1 MPPRFEGKSCETQFL
16 GIESRQENER
26 SDEHHEIAA
35 NVMFAQMS
43 AAKGMQLFRK
53 RAVAA
58 MFEERNQLNDVLVLE
73 KWILDALSRKQK
85 KNALRATNLIK
96 EKRSGVVKGR
106 AVADGGPQRAC
117 IPREEATSPTAS
129 TKSLMASLVINAF
142 EERDVATFDVPRAR
156 LNADMPSGK
165 FVPLKLEGELVD
177 IVCKV
182 NPECKE
188 DARHRHGK
196 KVPHLRILKA
206 LCGCVESALSW
217 CEMRVSTL
225 KDVGFVI
232 NPRVTSA
239 LQTRMGTHQ
248 HPQGRGALST
258 RGAR

>member
-1 MPPRFEGKSCETQFL
+1 MDPDT
-16 GIESRQENER
+16 
-26 SDEHHEIAA
+26 
-35 NVMFAQMS
+35 
-43 AAKGMQLFRK
+43 
-53 RAVAA
+53 
-58 MFEERNQLNDVLVLE
+58 
-73 KWILDALSRKQK
+73 LSRKQK

-117 IPREEATSPTAS
+117 IPREEATSPTVS

-188 DARHRHGK
+188 DARHGHGK
-196 KVPHLRILKA
+196 KAPHLSILKA

-225 KDVGFVI
+225 KDMGFVI

-239 LQTRMGTHQ
+239 LQTRTQMKNS
-248 HPQGRGALST
+248 ALSSGMQTTTSSPTLT
-258 RGAR
+258 RKLQPRSSKTSRSTAVISSSREERNASSWA